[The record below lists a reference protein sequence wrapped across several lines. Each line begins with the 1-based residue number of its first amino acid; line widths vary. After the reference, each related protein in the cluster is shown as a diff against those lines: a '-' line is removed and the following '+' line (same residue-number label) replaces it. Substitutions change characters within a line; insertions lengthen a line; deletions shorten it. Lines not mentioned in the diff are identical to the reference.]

1 MFFTTK
7 YVILYSYNLYEV
19 FDMKK
24 GDIVKGRITGIKPYG
39 AFVKIDENIDGLVH
53 ISEISDGYVKN
64 IEEYFKIGDVVKLL
78 VLDINANEKVSLSYK
93 KVNLTSKKKYV
104 KIHLKVGFEPL
115 KTMLPI
121 WIANYR
127 KSDKN

>member
-1 MFFTTK
+1 MIFGGK

-24 GDIVKGRITGIKPYG
+24 GDVVKGRITGIKPYG

-53 ISEISDGYVKN
+53 ISEISDGFVKN
-64 IEEYFKIGDVVKLL
+64 IEEYFKIGDVVKLE
-78 VLDINANEKVSLSYK
+78 VLEINDNEKVALSYK
-93 KVNLTSKKKYV
+93 KVNVTNKKKYV
-104 KIHLKVGFEPL
+104 KIHLTIGFEPL

-121 WIANYR
+121 WIKSYG
-127 KSDKN
+127 KSDN

>member
-1 MFFTTK
+1 
-7 YVILYSYNLYEV
+7 
-19 FDMKK
+19 MKK

>member
-1 MFFTTK
+1 MIFTNK

-78 VLDINANEKVSLSYK
+78 VLDVNADEKVSLSYK

>member
-1 MFFTTK
+1 MKFIES
-7 YVILYSYNLYEV
+7 YGILYSYNLYEV

-24 GDIVKGRITGIKPYG
+24 GDVVKGRITGIKPYG

-64 IEEYFKIGDVVKLL
+64 IEEYFKIGDVVKLEI
-78 VLDINANEKVSLSYK
+78 LDINADEKVSLSYK
-93 KVNLTSKKKYV
+93 KVNVTNKKKYV
-104 KIHLKVGFEPL
+104 NIHLKIGFEPL

-121 WIANYR
+121 WIQNYG
-127 KSDKN
+127 KSDK

>member
-1 MFFTTK
+1 MIFHDN
-7 YVILYSYNLYEV
+7 YGILYSYNLYEV

-24 GDIVKGRITGIKPYG
+24 GDVVKGRITGIKPYG

-53 ISEISDGYVKN
+53 ISEISDGFVKN
-64 IEEYFKIGDVVKLL
+64 IEEYFKIGDYVKLE
-78 VLDINANEKVSLSYK
+78 VLDINADNKVSLSYK
-93 KVNLTSKKKYV
+93 NVNVTKKKKYV

-121 WIANYR
+121 WIENYR
-127 KSDKN
+127 KSDNK